1 MVKNDADLKVFQSNN
16 LTLATHNM
24 NALQK
29 NIVYRIL
36 VYCKDDLKQERNT
49 NLYGE
54 KNIIYFK
61 KAELIKHK
69 GDLGKL
75 DRDLKDLRERS
86 IILKMPDGTKIITGV
101 VLRSVVKPHQD
112 VGILLCSYFIEF
124 ARHCYKEFTAYNFQ
138 VAFNFKGVHT
148 KRIYEIC
155 CMAKNLGKYKLL
167 LVRFREILGI
177 ENKYRDSYLLKNKVL
192 KPAQK
197 RINECE
203 AAEISFDYEF
213 EKKNR
218 EVFVVLKIKDKKKQ
232 AEKRKLMQSWGK
244 ETPVPKMNQA
254 CSILNELFSEKHRF
268 YEIFEDLKKA
278 GQIPDFIMKHHQK
291 RQYYEK
297 IGIKETEFKKIMT
310 YILKNDFGIDLKN
323 YRQEG
328 VGIKNRPKPKTL
340 KGQINFLRK

>member
-1 MVKNDADLKVFQSNN
+1 MEKTNTRKVSQNN
-16 LTLATHNM
+16 NFTVAAYDFTAN
-24 NALQK
+24 QK
-29 NIVYRIL
+29 NIVYYVLDAIRNDLWKETLFNERIIYL
-36 VYCKDDLKQERNT
+36 DRKLLRKYKQDTVRLKNDLKILQKTTITFKDETGGTYITGILSAAYIHPRN
-49 NLYGE
+49 
-54 KNIIYFK
+54 KD
-61 KAELIKHK
+61 AELHVSKPFIMLAKHY
-69 GDLGKL
+69 GKNFT
-75 DRDLKDLRERS
+75 S
-86 IILKMPDGTKIITGV
+86 YQMSV
-101 VLRSVVKPHQD
+101 VLT
-112 VGILLCSYFIEF
+112 L
-124 ARHCYKEFTAYNFQ
+124 
-138 VAFNFKGVHT
+138 KGTHA

-155 CMAKNLGKYKLL
+155 CMRKNLGEYRLSLLELKKMLCVENKYKLQTG
-167 LVRFREILGI
+167 F
-177 ENKYRDSYLLKNKVL
+177 ENYVL

-203 AAEISFDYEF
+203 QAEILFDYEF
-213 EKKNR
+213 EKRNR